1 MLLSKATY
9 SAFRLYSY
17 YQYFSNKSLT
27 RMASDMLAFKSL
39 DLFKEINTFINHG
52 CIKLIKSVIKDIY
65 NVTKNVHF
73 K

>member
-1 MLLSKATY
+1 
-9 SAFRLYSY
+9 
-17 YQYFSNKSLT
+17 
-27 RMASDMLAFKSL
+27 MASDMLAFKSL
-39 DLFKEINTFINHG
+39 DFFKEIYTFINHE